1 MPSTSMF
8 DRGASNNFFDP
19 AIFDTAVHFTS
30 SLTETITVSDGLDRT
45 LTALRTLS
53 ETVSDTDALAGGR
66 FIPSNISEPSISDV
80 DSLAGVQI
88 LSRSISDTVSVLDS
102 VDRTLLAIRQIFE
115 FGHAMFDSNIFDS
128 AIFDTTTYPINI
140 SDSVSATQS
149 LFRTISEP
157 SITISDSLDRVQ
169 LLNRTLVELT
179 ISVSDTLDRTAS
191 FARNI
196 SEPSI
201 SDIDSITRTLVSFR
215 TISEPSTTITDS
227 VARAIIYNRILNEL
241 ITISDRVS
249 GTTPVGGIRFV
260 SRIKES
266 MDLISR
272 VKEILNISSRV
283 I

>member
-115 FGHAMFDSNIFDS
+115 FGHAMFDST
-128 AIFDTTTYPINI
+128 IFDTTTYPINI

-196 SEPSI
+196 SE
-201 SDIDSITRTLVSFR
+201 
-215 TISEPSTTITDS
+215 
-227 VARAIIYNRILNEL
+227 
-241 ITISDRVS
+241 
-249 GTTPVGGIRFV
+249 
-260 SRIKES
+260 
-266 MDLISR
+266 
-272 VKEILNISSRV
+272 
-283 I
+283 